1 MLALLAWIAC
11 SARHPADTAPV
22 RPDTGN
28 PDSGARDTGTDTATP
43 DTVTPDTATPDTATP
58 DTGANDT
65 GPDTADPGWTP
76 CADYGEPESTG
87 RVVDTD
93 LDELSGLAASR
104 AQPGVLWVHEDSGNP
119 AQLVALDTGGATL
132 ARFDVDAPNVDWED
146 LAIARCDPSAPD
158 TGSPDEWCLWIGDI
172 GSNGA
177 RSDLALLRV
186 REPDLAVATTGTL
199 HADRFPVRYPDT
211 PQDAEGLAVLPDGTP
226 LVVTKRADATAGL
239 YTLPMVAGTPVTD
252 LLEHMADVA
261 TGAAGEDLSARA
273 TAADLSPDGSRLL
286 VRAYLH
292 LREYDLT
299 DPRAPVLLGERPFG
313 LEIQGE
319 AVAWD
324 PLAGGYR
331 QVAEGRRPTL
341 FHVRCE

>member
-1 MLALLAWIAC
+1 MLTLLLWVAC
-11 SARHPADTAPV
+11 ASRHRTDTAPV
-22 RPDTGN
+22 TDTARAETGTPDTAPPDTAPPDTAPPDTAQGDTGEPTDTGRPDTG
-28 PDSGARDTGTDTATP
+28 AA
-43 DTVTPDTATPDTATP
+43 
-58 DTGANDT
+58 
-65 GPDTADPGWTP
+65 WTP
-76 CADYGEPESTG
+76 CAGYGEPTGTG

-93 LDELSGLAASR
+93 LDELSGLAVSR
-104 AQPGVLWVHEDSGNP
+104 TQPGVLWTHEDSGNP
-119 AQLVALDTGGATL
+119 AQLVALDTSGNTL

-146 LAIARCDPSAPD
+146 LAIGRCDADAPD
-158 TGSPDEWCLWIGDI
+158 TGAPGDACLWLGDI

-177 RSDLALLRV
+177 RSDLALLRI
-186 REPDLAVATTGTL
+186 REPDLATATGGTL
-199 HADRFPVRYPDT
+199 HAAVYPVRYPDT

-239 YTLPMVAGTPVTD
+239 YTLPSVAGIPVTD

-292 LREYDLT
+292 LREYDVT
-299 DPRAPVLLGERPFG
+299 DLHAPVLLGERPFG
-313 LEIQGE
+313 LELQGE

-341 FHVRCE
+341 FHVPCESTGP